1 MPGGRA
7 GEVRRMVKRLF
18 WNLLLTLALPLLFL
32 AALLPSRR
40 RTLLLWGSVP
50 LLSNRYWSQ
59 AMRAEGSQSTT
70 VMQGHYEIGARSDF
84 DRYFEEFAPRWLPH
98 VARMGLGTIGAQL
111 FALRRAKVLHMSF
124 EGFALNASAW
134 WWVEPLLL
142 RMAGVR
148 TVVMPYGADAY
159 LYSRI
164 IDPSLRYGL
173 LASYPQLARN
183 EQAIARRVEHWS
195 RHADAVV
202 AGLMVDGIGRWDVTT
217 NCPFCIDTGQWTA
230 KAEYGDTDGTNGPV
244 RILHTPNHRG
254 FKGTEFVVAAV
265 EQLRGEGLQAELVL
279 LEKVPNE
286 QVRQEMGR
294 VDILAEQFIA
304 TGYAFS
310 GIEGMAAGLPVLA
323 NLDHEAYTRVF
334 RRYGFLD
341 ECPILS
347 TPPER
352 LVENLRLLIR
362 NPALREE
369 LGRAGRAYV
378 EKYHSYA
385 AAQYLFGSIYRRFEG
400 EEVDLIN
407 LFHPL
412 KSDYN
417 RASPRI
423 VHPLIESRLPPEDPR
438 WPC

>member
-1 MPGGRA
+1 MKRA
-7 GEVRRMVKRLF
+7 V
-18 WNLLLTLALPLLFL
+18 WNVAVTLALPLLFL
-32 AALLPSRR
+32 AALVPSRKR
-40 RTLLLWGSVP
+40 ILLLWGSVP

-59 AMRAEGSQSTT
+59 AMRAAGLPSMT
-70 VMQGHYEIGARSDF
+70 VMQGHYAISARSDF

-98 VARMGLGTIGAQL
+98 VARMGLGTIGALL

-134 WWVEPLLL
+134 WWVEPRLL
-142 RMAGVR
+142 RLAGVR

-164 IDPSLRYGL
+164 IDPALRYGL
-173 LASYPQLARN
+173 LASYPQLGRN
-183 EQAIARRVEHWS
+183 ERAIARRVELWS
-195 RHADAVV
+195 RRADAIV

-230 KAEYGDTDGTNGPV
+230 KVDYGIADGTKGSV

-254 FKGTEFVVAAV
+254 FKGTEYLVAAV
-265 EQLRGEGLQAELVL
+265 EQLRAEGLSAELVL
-279 LEKVPNE
+279 LEGVTNE
-286 QVRQEMGR
+286 RVREEMGR
-294 VDILAEQFIA
+294 ADILAEQFIA

-334 RRYGFLD
+334 RRYGFLN

-347 TPPER
+347 SPPER
-352 LVENLRLLIR
+352 LADNLRLLIR
-362 NPALREE
+362 NPGLREE

-378 EKYHSYA
+378 EKYHSYKT
-385 AAQYLFGSIYRRFEG
+385 AQYLFGSIYRSFDG
-400 EEVDLIN
+400 EQVDLIN

-423 VHPLIESRLPPEDPR
+423 AHPLAENRLRPSDPR
-438 WPC
+438 WSC